1 MQPALML
8 VVITVWLFVL
18 WFGSLA
24 LEATG
29 MERSRARFQAISA
42 LTTSGFTTRES
53 ENVVGHPRRRL
64 IVSWM
69 MFLGSVGIILFLLLL
84 FVLIVIGAKPEAK
97 PTPIVTYV
105 LAAIPAVILLV
116 LFWLGVLDK
125 LGTAIVNGLKRSRFF
140 KPELSDTEII
150 YQAAEHS
157 LARLTVGRAAPEVG
171 SKISDTSLGKANIRV
186 LAIERGDK
194 VIFYPEVKEI
204 VQAGDHLIYFGQ
216 TEEVKK
222 TQERE

>member
-1 MQPALML
+1 MQPELML

-42 LTTSGFTTRES
+42 LTGTGFTTREA
-53 ENVVGHPRRRL
+53 ENIVGHPRRRL
-64 IVSWM
+64 IISWM
-69 MFLGSVGIILFLLLL
+69 MFLGSVGIILFLLLM
-84 FVLIVIGAKPEAK
+84 FVLIVIGAKPSK
-97 PTPIVTYV
+97 PTSTFIYI
-105 LAAIPAVILLV
+105 LSAIPAVVLLV

-125 LGTAIVNGLKRSRFF
+125 LGTVIVNRLKRSKYFR
-140 KPELSDTEII
+140 PELSNTEII
-150 YQAAEHS
+150 YEAAEHS
-157 LARLTVGRAAPEVG
+157 LARLTIGRAAPEVG
-171 SKISDTSLGKANIRV
+171 SKISDTSLAKADVRV

-194 VIFYPEVKEI
+194 VIFYPETKEI
-204 VQAGDHLIYFGQ
+204 VEAGDHLIYFGQ

-222 TQERE
+222 VQEKG